1 MPFYY
6 ELLASPPDTI
16 DTARARRY
24 VFENVPPPPTSYT
37 TDLTSK
43 TYIFP
48 ENVST
53 EWYRVRFQLTT
64 LGVHIIVDLQVT
76 IRVCYPS
83 NLTPRVVTGVWRAD
97 QVSAWVGTRVS
108 PHLVP
113 ERPGR

>member
-16 DTARARRY
+16 DTARARQRY

-64 LGVHIIVDLQVT
+64 L
-76 IRVCYPS
+76 P
-83 NLTPRVVTGVWRAD
+83 
-97 QVSAWVGTRVS
+97 
-108 PHLVP
+108 
-113 ERPGR
+113 